1 MPKSCVSNASYLFAD
16 GNYWLRVHLL
26 GHAPATLFHFLLL
39 HSRILCAL
47 AVGQTQLQR
56 AFFLP

>member
-1 MPKSCVSNASYLFAD
+1 MNAEALASNAPACLLRKLFSPMRLYGVTRD
-16 GNYWLRVHLL
+16 
-26 GHAPATLFHFLLL
+26 TLPPLLL
-39 HSRILCAL
+39 HARILL